1 MAASLALI
9 LVLPVRAIRVA
20 LTGAAL
26 VARDDCP
33 VAASARSCHG
43 RVSRRPEPGR
53 GRATESDRIGRLRVG
68 FAFGAAQAVMPLLGW
83 SLGLAFESVIR
94 DVDHW
99 IAFILLTLLGGR
111 MVRTGVA
118 ADDGTPLG
126 PVEVY
131 AGWALT
137 AAAIATS
144 IDAAAAGITIPLLGQ
159 PITVACVVIGG
170 VACLLSTAGV
180 LLGGTCDGEPK
191 SSAASC

>member
-1 MAASLALI
+1 MIALLLLAL
-9 LVLPVRAIRVA
+9 A
-20 LTGAAL
+20 LAMDAFAAALSQGAA
-26 VARDDCP
+26 ARP
-33 VAASARSCHG
+33 NPTASA
-43 RVSRRPEPGR
+43 
-53 GRATESDRIGRLRVG
+53 ALRVG

-118 ADDGTPLG
+118 ADDGTPPG
-126 PVEVY
+126 PVGVY

-144 IDAAAAGITIPLLGQ
+144 VDAAAAGITIPLLGQ
-159 PITVACVVIGG
+159 PITVACAVIGG

-180 LLGGTCDGEPK
+180 LLGGACGVLIGRRAEIVGGVVLIGLGCKILMEHVFFDGG
-191 SSAASC
+191 